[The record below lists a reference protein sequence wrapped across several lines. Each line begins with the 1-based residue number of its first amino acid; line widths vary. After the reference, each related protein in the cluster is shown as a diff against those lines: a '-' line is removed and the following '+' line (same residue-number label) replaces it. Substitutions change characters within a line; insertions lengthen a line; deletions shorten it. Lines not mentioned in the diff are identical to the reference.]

1 MADFELHPNQL
12 DPATVPPPL
21 STGETGSFARYT
33 FAVRIPRI
41 IEETWEH
48 NTFPAEI
55 VDALTALRAEILGG
69 PIRGLQEDAADVAFW
84 NTVSAPYIGRGWLDV
99 PWYWAESYL
108 YRRILEATHYF
119 QPGPWRG
126 FDPFASQKAEEW
138 RPTVAPAAV
147 ESLLDGLPAALD
159 ARCAALLRASLWG
172 NRIDLSYKQVAGS
185 GAGGRGAAGE
195 LLTDDTDDVC
205 RRLAES
211 DRCDVIIIN
220 DNAGTEL
227 AMDLALADF
236 LLTANDLRRVTL
248 HVKPQ
253 PFFVSDA
260 MAADVEAG
268 IRALAGGGDHTKA
281 LAGRLREHLA
291 AARLRVT
298 THWFYCTSLFY
309 YQLPTDLLPTLAA
322 ADLVIVKGDANY
334 RRLLGDA
341 HWPYETLFGQITAY
355 FPASLLALR
364 TLKSEIVVGLAEGES
379 ARLQAQDP
387 NWLINGT
394 RGVIQ
399 GRL

>member
-1 MADFELHPNQL
+1 VCSSDLL
-12 DPATVPPPL
+12 
-21 STGETGSFARYT
+21 
-33 FAVRIPRI
+33 
-41 IEETWEH
+41 
-48 NTFPAEI
+48 
-55 VDALTALRAEILGG
+55 LG
-69 PIRGLQEDAADVAFW
+69 
-84 NTVSAPYIGRGWLDV
+84 
-99 PWYWAESYL
+99 
-108 YRRILEATHYF
+108 
-119 QPGPWRG
+119 
-126 FDPFASQKAEEW
+126 
-138 RPTVAPAAV
+138 
-147 ESLLDGLPAALD
+147 GLPAALD

-185 GAGGRGAAGE
+185 GAGGRSAAGE
-195 LLTDDTDDVC
+195 LLADDAGDVC
-205 RRLAES
+205 RRLAEG
-211 DRCDVIIIN
+211 DRRDVIIIN

-236 LLTANDLRRVTL
+236 LLDADLARLVTL

-260 MAADVEAG
+260 MAADVEMG
-268 IRALAGGGDHTKA
+268 IRALAGGGVQTKA
-281 LAGRLREHLA
+281 LAARLREHLA

-309 YQLPTDLLPTLAA
+309 YQLPADLLATLAG

-341 HWPYETLFGQITAY
+341 HWPYETPFGQTTAY
-355 FPASLLALR
+355 FPAPVVTLR